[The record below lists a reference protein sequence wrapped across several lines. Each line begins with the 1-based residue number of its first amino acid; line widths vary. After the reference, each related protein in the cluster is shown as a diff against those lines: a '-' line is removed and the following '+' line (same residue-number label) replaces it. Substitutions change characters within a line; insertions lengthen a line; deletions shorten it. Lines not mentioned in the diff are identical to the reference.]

1 MSYAHSGPAW
11 VAIDGAF
18 TLGEGA
24 DALQYAAD
32 WTEKATPEE
41 REAAGVAEIVDGD
54 DTPPE
59 GEVFAGWAAQLEDVD
74 GVPTRVATFAVPA
87 RRLIAK
93 SVVQERVDAEGKMG
107 DALTALLSQPLQF
120 ARWFAPDWPN
130 VYADDEG
137 LLMLL
142 AAIGCTEG
150 QIATITA

>member
-1 MSYAHSGPAW
+1 MTFAHSGPDW

-18 TLGEGA
+18 TLGEGE
-24 DALQYAAD
+24 DALQYAANWPD
-32 WTEKATPEE
+32 LATPEE
-41 REAAGVAEIVDGD
+41 REAVGVTEVVDGD
-54 DTPPE
+54 ATPPE
-59 GEVFAGWAAQLEDVD
+59 GEVFVGWSAAIEDID
-74 GVPTRVATFAVPA
+74 GVPTRVAVFAAAP

-93 SVVQERVDAEGKMG
+93 SVVQERVDAVGKMD